1 MQAPGPTQ
9 PHRKNSGGAQAQGP
23 PPNSSRG
30 NDKGNPNTLY
40 VGNLHPFVD
49 ENTLQEVFSY
59 AGLLEQVKIVRDKTT
74 GTSAGYGFVKYYEPR
89 SAQIALQTLA
99 GKVIYGRE
107 VRLNWAFQSSQREDT
122 SKHFHIFV
130 GDLSQD
136 VTDAALLAAYAN
148 IGNCSDAR
156 VMWDHSTGRSKG
168 YGFVSF
174 RTKEEAERAIQ
185 EMHGQ
190 LIGSR
195 RVRCGWAQHKQVS
208 EQDAAQPLDY
218 ETLDKADPTNS
229 NVYIGNVPPEMNETD
244 IRRHF
249 QSFGPVV
256 DVKLHKKGG
265 YGFVRFQKHSDAVNA
280 ILQTRGKLIAG
291 SKTGE
296 TATSPGRDGS
306 SVKSF
311 APEQGLKCSWGKH
324 PDAPTGR
331 SMLMTGLSPMT
342 GLLGGNDASM
352 MQGLLPGH
360 QYMLPTPMNPMTS
373 QQLMMASQ
381 FQGQVPLSPGQM
393 PMLGRG
399 GRGNARQGVSAPLVG
414 TPGGFYPGMYYS

>member
-1 MQAPGPTQ
+1 MQAPGPAQ
-9 PHRKNSGGAQAQGP
+9 QHRKNSGGAQAQGP

-280 ILQTRGKLIAG
+280 ILQTRGKLISG
-291 SKTGE
+291 SKAGE
-296 TATSPGRDGS
+296 TASSPGRDGS

-324 PDAPTGR
+324 PDAPSGR
-331 SMLMTGLSPMT
+331 SMLMAGLSPMT

-360 QYMLPTPMNPMTS
+360 QYMLPTMTPMTS

>member
-1 MQAPGPTQ
+1 MQAPGPAQ
-9 PHRKNSGGAQAQGP
+9 QHRKNSGGAPGQGP
-23 PPNSSRG
+23 PPTSSRG

-195 RVRCGWAQHKQVS
+195 RVRCGWAQHKQ
-208 EQDAAQPLDY
+208 QDSTQPLDY

-280 ILQTRGKLIAG
+280 ILQTRGKVISG
-291 SKTGE
+291 SKGAE
-296 TATSPGRDGS
+296 ATSPSARDEKPTFS
-306 SVKSF
+306 
-311 APEQGLKCSWGKH
+311 PEQGLKCSWGKH
-324 PDAPTGR
+324 PDAPSGR
-331 SMLMTGLSPMT
+331 SMLMAGLSPMT

-352 MQGLLPGH
+352 MQQGLVPGH
-360 QYMLPTPMNPMTS
+360 QYMLPTMTPMSS

-381 FQGQVPLSPGQM
+381 FNGQVPLSPGQM

-399 GRGNARQGVSAPLVG
+399 GRGNARSGVSAPLVG
-414 TPGGFYPGMYYS
+414 TPGFYPGMYYS